1 MIVLFLPLSKGNL
14 LEMLPIAKEMPN
26 AVFCLNKK
34 ITSLAS
40 LIGDIPAIKADGTPL
55 EKVRSTKCE
64 VQKKVVIKKNVYTFL
79 PPLAKNL
86 LLLRAECCRAKKLF
100 ENQKDIALVIVSGD
114 RSIGIETAIIA
125 QANKKGIPSLIVPFA
140 MSFREAAAE
149 PRLRSGPR
157 GGQYAVSTPMRYVLR
172 LIFPA
177 WVFVYKN
184 TPLFFQP
191 PYTALAAR
199 ILGIMPK
206 NPWIIGGGAATK
218 MAVESVALRDQ
229 LLAQGMPA
237 QKMVVT
243 GKPSLDDI
251 ATVLTGK
258 SDRNTEKT
266 ILCSVPNFG
275 EHDLLPWDKHKE
287 EMQFLFTTL
296 AATKANVLLSLHP
309 RSDRSW
315 YQPLADAAGLQI
327 SEERI
332 YALLPRADIVISSY
346 SSIIAQGIALAKPS
360 IVIDFYGFDY
370 PVYDNAPATAVIKD
384 KQQLLAHFERLL
396 HDEAYYTSCVQEQK
410 DHGDEWALL
419 DGKNTQRVIALAQ
432 SLLT

>member
-1 MIVLFLPLSKGNL
+1 
-14 LEMLPIAKEMPN
+14 MLPIAKEMPN

-34 ITSLAS
+34 IVSLHS
-40 LIGDIPAIKADGTPL
+40 LIGDIPAITADGTPL
-55 EKVRSTKCE
+55 EKAGKSKTDTLQSSTS
-64 VQKKVVIKKNVYTFL
+64 KKNLYRFL
-79 PPLAKNL
+79 PLLAKNL
-86 LLLRAECCRAKKLF
+86 LLLRAECRRAKKLL
-100 ENQKDIALVIVSGD
+100 ENQKDVALVIVSGD
-114 RSIGIETAIIA
+114 RSIGIETAVIA
-125 QANKKGIPSLIVPFA
+125 QANKRDIPSLIVPFA

-157 GGQYAVSTPMRYVLR
+157 GGQYAVRNPIRYLLK
-172 LIFPA
+172 LIFPS

-184 TPLFFQP
+184 TALFFQP
-191 PYTALAAR
+191 PYTALAAT

-229 LLAQGMPA
+229 LLVQGMPA

-251 ATVLTGK
+251 ATVLTDK

-275 EHDLLPWDKHKE
+275 EHDLLPWNKHKE

-360 IVIDFYGFDY
+360 VVIDFYGFDY
-370 PVYDNAPATAVIKD
+370 PVYDTAPGAAVIKD
-384 KQQLLAHFERLL
+384 KAQLLPHFERLL
-396 HDEAYYTSCVQEQK
+396 HDEEYYASCVQEQK
-410 DHGDEWALL
+410 DCGDEWALL
-419 DGKNTQRVIALAQ
+419 DGKSTQRVIALAQ